1 MVRPSP
7 KWRNTSADRSDFTV
21 SSPIPSTQLGI
32 WACGSTWRRHTGKHG
47 SSAPHQ
53 RITQPTSWP
62 HVASP
67 TCSSTEQVARPATKR
82 FHPSN
87 WRPLETCRRPWY
99 NDVTALAGYAN
110 LMMMMMMMM
119 MEISAKTRT
128 DRRVNG
134 VAEDEVSVVDLPQH
148 LLYLGFGATRSAA
161 AALAS
166 PWHGHHRPQQ
176 QHNRPSRPDSN
187 IITSK
192 KINTAFYPQC

>member
-1 MVRPSP
+1 
-7 KWRNTSADRSDFTV
+7 
-21 SSPIPSTQLGI
+21 
-32 WACGSTWRRHTGKHG
+32 
-47 SSAPHQ
+47 
-53 RITQPTSWP
+53 
-62 HVASP
+62 
-67 TCSSTEQVARPATKR
+67 
-82 FHPSN
+82 
-87 WRPLETCRRPWY
+87 
-99 NDVTALAGYAN
+99 
-110 LMMMMMMMM
+110 MMMMMM

-192 KINTAFYPQC
+192 KNKYCILSTVLTATDQKTQKSLKR